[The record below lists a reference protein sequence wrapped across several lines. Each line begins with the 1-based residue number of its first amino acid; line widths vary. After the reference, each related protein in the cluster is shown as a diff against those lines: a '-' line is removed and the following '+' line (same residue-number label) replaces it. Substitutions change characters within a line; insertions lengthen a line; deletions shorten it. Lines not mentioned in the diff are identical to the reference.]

1 MMRCNPGPLAS
12 ALVAL
17 LLGTS
22 AVAAA
27 GSVASGKPIAVDLSY
42 DGQHLA
48 LIASSD
54 RGQPQLELANANG
67 SGLHRVG
74 FAETCRVNGIRWAPN
89 WDRLAV
95 LTSCRTDSG
104 SAMADST
111 IWLLNV
117 GSRGAS
123 DPVKLAVV
131 AGAARDIRWTGD
143 GRWVAFLTSP
153 KGTGSAIERVA
164 ISGGTPVIATPPE
177 LDVHEFRYSLY
188 WNLLMFTA
196 TSPAEHASA
205 DVPALFVKH
214 VGSDAAPT
222 LVFDPNTA
230 KGALHDLYVT
240 QPRFGRGGRH
250 ILVFLGKHNKSAA
263 TGNLYLLPGP
273 SPNASPINLTR
284 GQFKPSW
291 FTFEGA
297 FSGGVCCSLAT
308 QRVDGKT
315 QVVKFRI
322 YGTFARQT
330 GTLFTVPGSIT
341 DGRAQSSLSITTHT
355 SWNDGR
361 QRIAFLQQ
369 SHPGAAAAI
378 HVGWIGTQPPP
389 EVRLASAA
397 DQ

>member
-1 MMRCNPGPLAS
+1 MMRSSPGLLAS

-17 LLGTS
+17 LLGS
-22 AVAAA
+22 SAAA
-27 GSVASGKPIAVDLSY
+27 TARPVASGKPLAIDLSY

-48 LIASSD
+48 LIVSSGH
-54 RGQPQLELANANG
+54 RQPQLELANPNG
-67 SGLHRVG
+67 SGLHHVS
-74 FAETCRVNGIRWAPN
+74 FAEGCAVNGIRWAPN

-104 SAMADST
+104 SGVADST

-123 DPVKLAVV
+123 DPLKLAVV
-131 AGAARDIRWTGD
+131 AGAARDIRWTSD
-143 GRWVAFLTSP
+143 GRWVAFLASP
-153 KGTGSAIERVA
+153 GGTGSIVERVA
-164 ISGGTPVIATPPE
+164 LSGGTPVVATPPG

-205 DVPALFVKH
+205 DVPALFVKR
-214 VGSDAAPT
+214 VGADAAPT
-222 LVFDPNTA
+222 MVFDPNTA

-250 ILVFLGKHNKSAA
+250 ILVFLGKRNKNADN
-263 TGNLYLLPGP
+263 GDLYLLPGP
-273 SPNASPINLTR
+273 TPNATPINLTR

-330 GTLFTVPGSIT
+330 GTLFTVPGTIT
-341 DGRAQSSLSITTHT
+341 DGRAPSALSITTHT
-355 SWNDGR
+355 AWNDGR
-361 QRIAFLQQ
+361 QRIAFLQRPL
-369 SHPGAAAAI
+369 SGTPAVV

-389 EVRLASAA
+389 EIQLAAA
-397 DQ
+397 AEP